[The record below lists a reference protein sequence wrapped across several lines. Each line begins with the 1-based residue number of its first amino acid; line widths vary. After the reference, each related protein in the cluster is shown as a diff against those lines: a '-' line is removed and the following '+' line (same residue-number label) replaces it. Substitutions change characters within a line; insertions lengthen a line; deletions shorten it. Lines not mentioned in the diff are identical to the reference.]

1 MEMAGKNPS
10 KGDSEPGGAGEV
22 RVLARG
28 LAILKAFEPA
38 NGWLSN
44 TDLAE
49 LTGLPKPTVSRIT
62 ANLTEAG
69 YLRYSGSKAAYRLG
83 TSVLSLGFV
92 AASNRNLVVL
102 ARPLMQAFADQHN
115 VSVVLASPDAGS
127 MVCNEVVHSR
137 NMLFTLRVRAG
148 SRLLIGQSA
157 LGRAL
162 IGSMGDAER
171 ERFLS
176 KLSQVD
182 PQTWSSLQE
191 QVRAIVTQMKRKQ
204 YCVAAGSLEQGTN
217 GVAVVI
223 DTPDQPHSYAL
234 GCAAPAYTLSVKRIE
249 DEVAADLLALKVR
262 LETELSASVNSMEL

>member
-1 MEMAGKNPS
+1 MKMAGKNPS
-10 KGDSEPGGAGEV
+10 EGDSASGGVGEV

-38 NGWLSN
+38 NDWLSN
-44 TDLAE
+44 NDLAE

-69 YLRYSGSKAAYRLG
+69 YLRYSGGRAAYRLG
-83 TSVLSLGFV
+83 TAVLSLGFV

-171 ERFLS
+171 ARFLS
-176 KLSQVD
+176 KLSHVD

-191 QVRAIVTQMKRKQ
+191 QVSAIVAQMKRKQ

-234 GCAAPAYTLSVKRIE
+234 GCAAPANTLSVKRIE
-249 DEVAADLLALKVR
+249 DEVAADLLALRIR
-262 LETELSASVNSMEL
+262 LEKELSLSSNSMEL

>member
-1 MEMAGKNPS
+1 MAEKNPS
-10 KGDSEPGGAGEV
+10 RGESESAGGGEV

-38 NGWLSN
+38 NAWLSN

-69 YLRYSGSKAAYRLG
+69 YLRYSADRAAYRLG
-83 TSVLSLGFV
+83 TAVLSLGFV
-92 AASNRNLVVL
+92 AASNRNLVAV

-148 SRLLIGQSA
+148 SRLRIGQSA

-171 ERFLS
+171 ARFLS
-176 KLSQVD
+176 KLSHVD

-191 QVRAIVTQMKRKQ
+191 QVGAIVTQMKRKQ
-204 YCVAAGSLEQGTN
+204 YCLAAGSLEQGTN

-234 GCAAPAYTLSVKRIE
+234 GCAAPANTLSVKTIE

-262 LETELSASVNSMEL
+262 LEQELCASSNSMEP